1 MVAMAVKESEAAAR
15 GVTVCQ
21 VWLPL
26 ASTSVGWAVERLRSR
41 GYFLGGILPRWF
53 DTDGLLMQRLSHT
66 PDWDSIQILLDRS
79 REIVRM
85 VREDWQRSR
94 PQ

>member
-1 MVAMAVKESEAAAR
+1 MGEQALCFPPVTPEFFAVS
-15 GVTVCQ
+15 Q

-53 DTDGLLMQRLSHT
+53 DTDGLLMQRLYHT
-66 PDWDSIQILLDRS
+66 PDWDTIQILLDRS